1 MVSCR
6 RARRHSPGEVPR
18 RQPLRL
24 RTLTPRPLSTVC
36 QGTQVDIVPNGND
49 DENSCNLQ
57 ANPRLQVGRDE
68 IEDTAGKENSEIE
81 CGEVVVQEEL
91 AAHYEE
97 RNVMQGPADEEE
109 ATYSIVFLDT
119 C

>member
-1 MVSCR
+1 MVSFR

-24 RTLTPRPLSTVC
+24 LTLTPRPLSTVC

-49 DENSCNLQ
+49 DENSCDLQ
-57 ANPRLQVGRDE
+57 TNPRLQVGRDE

-81 CGEVVVQEEL
+81 CGEVVVQEQL
-91 AAHYEE
+91 TTH
-97 RNVMQGPADEEE
+97 EEE
-109 ATYSIVFLDT
+109 GEVV
-119 C
+119 